1 MKMKPHQYTEW
12 QQRFVLALESEHTC
26 IEPESLPSLGL
37 LEYPQALGMT
47 ETAYATLLKR
57 HIKSLIKAGLI
68 YDSATN
74 ALGTFYSL
82 TEAGVQLRRYLLAE
96 FISSTF
102 S

>member
-1 MKMKPHQYTEW
+1 MKPHHYTGW
-12 QQRFVLALESEHTC
+12 QQRFVLALERENTT

-47 ETAYATLLKR
+47 EAAYATLLTR

-74 ALGTFYSL
+74 GLGTFYSL
-82 TEAGVQLRRYLLAE
+82 TEAGVTLRRYLQAK
-96 FISSTF
+96 FTPSTL